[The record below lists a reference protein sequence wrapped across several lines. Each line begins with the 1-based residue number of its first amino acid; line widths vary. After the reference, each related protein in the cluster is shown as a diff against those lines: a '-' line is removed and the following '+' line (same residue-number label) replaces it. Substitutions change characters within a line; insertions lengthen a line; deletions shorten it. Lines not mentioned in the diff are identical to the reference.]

1 LRFYPAA
8 VTELDLSS
16 VPTLLFISSDNNLL
30 TELDIRN
37 CLYLKSVKVD
47 PWVVVHK
54 RPDQVVKHP
63 E

>member
-1 LRFYPAA
+1 LNL
-8 VTELDLSS
+8 TS
-16 VPTLLFISSDNNLL
+16 V
-30 TELDIRN
+30 E
-37 CLYLKSVKVD
+37 VD